1 MVTNSIS
8 FGRMYKLPHHPY
20 MFGGY
25 QAKISSIAAS
35 VDAMLDGEALNDIQK
50 HEDEPPGYLRPRG
63 TRIRIGIGLNSG
75 PAMVGN
81 IGSSRRMKYTA
92 IGATVNL
99 PPRLESAAIE
109 LS

>member
-1 MVTNSIS
+1 MVTNGIS
-8 FGRMYKLPHHPY
+8 FGLMYELSHHQ

-25 QAKISSIAAS
+25 QAKIFSIAAA
-35 VDAMLDGEALNDIQK
+35 VDAMLDGEALKDIQK

-63 TRIRIGIGLNSG
+63 TRIRIRIGLNSG

-81 IGSSRRMKYTA
+81 IGSSRRMKCTA

-99 PPRLESAAIE
+99 APRLESATME